1 MNKLTITK
9 SDTCSLRDTF

>member
-1 MNKLTITK
+1 LTITK